1 MTAPDF
7 YRAFEDRHRGPRD
20 LIRKRLGVYAVFL
33 EPLAQLYPG
42 GEAVDLGCGRGEWL
56 ELLQERGF
64 SAQGVDLDEAMLAA
78 CAELNLPVTRGDAIE
93 YLAALGDESQ
103 ALVSGFHIAE
113 HISFEQLD
121 TLVAQAHRVLKPGG
135 LLILET
141 PNPENLVV
149 GACNFFLDPTHLR
162 PIPPPLLSFL
172 PEYHGYVRARVVRLQ
187 EDPVLHEQKDIDLM
201 SVLGGVSPDYAVIA
215 QKGAEPD
222 VIGAFDTAFAAQYG
236 IELPQL
242 ASRYDRALHQMFEQF
257 GQRLQHIEDQAG
269 GMSQSIQRMSELQDR
284 LIDTSEQFA
293 QVKAE
298 NDQLGIRCEDLLV
311 RIDKAEQSLQA
322 AKQRAETAEALAR
335 EWQTRAEGQE
345 APAAQALQI
354 RLAEIE
360 RALQEKQ
367 ARIDELNG
375 HSHHWWLQ
383 ANALEQQRDSILR
396 SWSWRLTLPLR
407 VAGGLL
413 VHPLHTVRAVFNHL
427 VHGTINLLQRPL
439 SWAMK
444 WVLSKPDLSSRIN
457 SFLLRYPALHGQLMG
472 VARQEGVVPGGGV
485 MRGANQPVFDGE
497 LAHLSPRAKQIHAD
511 LTAAI
516 ERKRKSG

>member
-1 MTAPDF
+1 MTGADF
-7 YRAFEDRHRGPRD
+7 YRAFEDRHRGPRE
-20 LIRKRLGVYAVFL
+20 LIRQRLGAYVPFL
-33 EPLAQLYPG
+33 EPLARLYPEG
-42 GEAVDLGCGRGEWL
+42 RAIDLGCGRGEWL

-64 SAQGVDLDEAMLAA
+64 SAQGVDLDEAMLTA
-78 CAELNLPVTRGDAIE
+78 CTELNLSVTRGDAIE
-93 YLAALGDESQ
+93 FLAALDDESQ

-113 HISFEQLD
+113 HIAFEQLN

-172 PEYHGYVRARVVRLQ
+172 PEYHGYARKRVVRLQ
-187 EDPVLHEQKDIDLM
+187 EDPALHERQDIDLM
-201 SVLGGVSPDYAVIA
+201 SVLGGASPDYSVVA
-215 QKGAEPD
+215 QKAAEPD
-222 VIGAFDTAFAAQYG
+222 VMSAFDPAFAAQYG

-242 ASRYDRALHQMFEQF
+242 ASRYDRALHQVIEQI
-257 GQRLQHIEDQAG
+257 GQRLQNIEDQAG

-284 LIDTSEQFA
+284 LIDTSQQFA
-293 QVKAE
+293 QAKAE
-298 NDQLGIRCEDLLV
+298 NDQLGIRCEELLV
-311 RIDKAEQSLQA
+311 RIENAELSLQA
-322 AKQRAETAEALAR
+322 AERRAEAAEALAR
-335 EWQTRAEGQE
+335 EWQIRAEGQE

-413 VHPLHTVRAVFNHL
+413 VHPLHTVRAVLNHL
-427 VHGTINLLQRPL
+427 LHGMINLLQRPL
-439 SWAMK
+439 SWVMK
-444 WVLSKPDLSSRIN
+444 WVLSKPELSSRIN
-457 SFLLRYPALHGQLMG
+457 AFLIRYPALHGQLLG
-472 VARQEGVVPGGGV
+472 VARREGVVPGGGV
-485 MRGANQPVFDGE
+485 MRVANQPVIDGE